1 MFWQYENMTIPF
13 VNMSFQKNFVLPARW
28 EHPGVTQKQR
38 RNLVGEAFDQI
49 RIRDGK
55 PFAVKPRPLFLSV
68 SKKLISQLVVEAQFG
83 LVAGVF

>member
-1 MFWQYENMTIPF
+1 M
-13 VNMSFQKNFVLPARW
+13 
-28 EHPGVTQKQR
+28 
-38 RNLVGEAFDQI
+38 GEAFDQI

-55 PFAVKPRPLFLSV
+55 PFAVKPRSLILSV